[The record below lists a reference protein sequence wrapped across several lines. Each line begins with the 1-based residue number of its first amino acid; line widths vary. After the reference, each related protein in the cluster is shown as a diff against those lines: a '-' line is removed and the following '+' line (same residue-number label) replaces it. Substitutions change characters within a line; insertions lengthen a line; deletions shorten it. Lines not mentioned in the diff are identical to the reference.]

1 MFWVDTL
8 KRFFII
14 VLFTFVYSA
23 CDTPSELLVSDLAH
37 ERISEVSKQQQF
49 NYVFHTEIVHADNLG
64 FELPRSTDFFAKRY
78 YGHLNQSVFFEPS
91 FITDAKKTREYHLR
105 RQYQAGRQGALVEV
119 KAIDGQSVHCTYFNR
134 KSDKL
139 LIIGEGFTNAR
150 EVMSP
155 FIDMFPDYDLVLFDF
170 PGQGLDAN
178 QYALSTM
185 CIGVDSSCTQF
196 GGHEERYVEA
206 VVDHFKKNKTYTQVY
221 GLGVCYSAFIFLKGA
236 AIRHDLFDKLI
247 LDGCWVSVPRIV
259 EKLREDFKLICDP
272 QRGGWKN
279 HWFWGSQM
287 AQNGLMWFTKKILGF
302 PVNDTS
308 LVEHLSEVPDIPLL
322 FFHGKDDL
330 MVHRHEFDILW
341 KGLSHVQQKTA
352 VITSNPHVRNHL
364 KQKEV
369 YALVSDLFFKMDQR
383 SFIDHLQDT
392 KKTAQFYSNQVLSF
406 GS

>member
-1 MFWVDTL
+1 MFQINPIKKVFLFLIFTL
-8 KRFFII
+8 IYSVFIAASESCTSDVI
-14 VLFTFVYSA
+14 VQQA
-23 CDTPSELLVSDLAH
+23 SEQP
-37 ERISEVSKQQQF
+37 KQQQF

-64 FELPRSTDFFAKRY
+64 FELPRGADLFAKRY

-105 RQYQAGRQGALVEV
+105 RQYQAGRQGVLVQAKAL
-119 KAIDGQSVHCTYFNR
+119 DGQSVHCTYFNR

-178 QYALSTM
+178 QYALSTL
-185 CIGVDSSCTQF
+185 CIGVDSSRTQF

-206 VVDHFKKNKTYTQVY
+206 VVDHFKKSKTYTQVY
-221 GLGVCYSAFIFLKGA
+221 GLGVCYSAFIFLKSA
-236 AIRHDLFDKLI
+236 ALRSDLFDKLI
-247 LDGCWVSVPRIV
+247 LDGCWISVPRIV
-259 EKLREDFKLICDP
+259 EKLSGDFKLICDP
-272 QRGGWKN
+272 QRGGWKD
-279 HWFWGSQM
+279 HWFWGTQL
-287 AQNGLMWFTKKILGF
+287 AQDGLMWFTKKILGF
-302 PVNDTS
+302 PVNETS
-308 LVEHLSEVPDIPLL
+308 LVEHLPKAPDIPLL

-330 MVHRHEFDILW
+330 MVHRNEFDILW

-369 YALVSDLFFKMDQR
+369 YALISDLFLRLDQQL
-383 SFIDHLQDT
+383 FIDHLQDV
-392 KKTAQFYSNQVLSF
+392 KKVAQFYSNQVLNF